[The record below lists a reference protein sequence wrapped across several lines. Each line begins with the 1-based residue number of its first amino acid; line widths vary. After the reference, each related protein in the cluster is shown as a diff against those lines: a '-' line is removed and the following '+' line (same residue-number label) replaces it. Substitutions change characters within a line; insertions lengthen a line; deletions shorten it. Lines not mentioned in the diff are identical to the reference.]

1 MERPTHKDNVVK
13 VATLCLKEHSRRQQE
28 EDGGVLQSS
37 LIQHRLTLA
46 TYTEHEKKFQRHSTT
61 FGCCQRNRQG
71 LPTTTIIICIRA
83 RGASARIE

>member
-46 TYTEHEKKFQRHSTT
+46 TYTEHERSFRGTQPRLVVVKEIDKASPLLLLLLFV
-61 FGCCQRNRQG
+61 FGHG
-71 LPTTTIIICIRA
+71 EPLL
-83 RGASARIE
+83 G